1 MMASNLYRKAFASF
15 GAALGLAVGVATA
28 GNNNDP
34 MTSLSYISYLE
45 RYATITPASQGETLD
60 AVVNM
65 PVLPGDRV
73 ETARGARAELQLA
86 DGSTVWMDQFTTL
99 DFDSIA
105 NSRGSM
111 ASRTVLHLASGR
123 IAVELAAST
132 PNLRVD
138 SPAGTVYLTR
148 NGLYQL
154 EFTGNRLEVAAARGA
169 AELPAG
175 MGSVLLRAGYVAWVA
190 GGEELQRASWS
201 GDGDDF
207 WRWVQERRTPPPASP
222 TARYVEGG
230 VRAYVLDTY
239 GEWVYVD
246 DLGSWGWR
254 PRVTITWVP
263 YRFGRWYWTPTGW
276 CWVSYEP
283 WGWYPYHYGSWY
295 FSVSFGWVWFWDP
308 VWAPAWVHWIYTP
321 GYVGWC
327 PRGYYDWWWWHHGGY
342 GGHHRPHRWSEVSFD
357 FSGRVRLGAID
368 RRPWTF
374 VPEDRFTSS
383 HIERVRLD
391 PERVLQTLG
400 PEREAIVRSGPLT
413 GPSPREV
420 RSPGS
425 LRDYFGERERST
437 VREVTPLLRRE
448 PLPPGRVGEAP
459 PLRRTADA
467 VREVRPVLPRGEER
481 VGSQP
486 TLERPAPGR
495 EREQDN
501 PGERYL
507 GVERERLQERWER
520 GTPGAPRDS
529 SPSRRP
535 SSWLPAPEER
545 RERQPLPPRRSLP
558 GEDTQDRLESQERAP
573 APRGTL
579 RQLPAPAPGAEEP
592 RRVLPRGT
600 WPDREPA
607 EDRIPRVIPRSPSG
621 EAPRAVA
628 PPRSSA
634 PPPPRSAPAPRGET
648 PRPGPSQAP
657 SSRPSGGDS
666 SHERP
671 RHRD

>member
-1 MMASNLYRKAFASF
+1 MMGSTFYRKAFTSW
-15 GAALGLAVGVATA
+15 GMALGLGA
-28 GNNNDP
+28 GIALAQGEDDP
-34 MTSLSYISYLE
+34 LTSLSYIAYLE
-45 RYATITPASQGETLD
+45 RYASITPASGGETLD

-73 ETARGARAELQLA
+73 ETSRGARAELQLA

-99 DFDSIA
+99 DLDAVA
-105 NSRGSM
+105 NSRGFS
-111 ASRTVLHLASGR
+111 AQRTVLYLATGR
-123 IAVELAAST
+123 IAVEVPSSAPS
-132 PNLRVD
+132 LRVD
-138 SPAGTVYLTR
+138 SPAGTVYLNR

-154 EFTGNRLEVAAARGA
+154 AFEGAQLEVVAARGA

-190 GGEELQRASWS
+190 GGEEVQRASWFDES
-201 GDGDDF
+201 DDF
-207 WRWVQERRTPPPASP
+207 WRWVQERRTPPPQSA
-222 TARYVEGG
+222 TARYIKGS
-230 VRAYVLDTY
+230 VRAYVLDSY

-263 YRFGRWYWTPTGW
+263 YRYGRWYWTPTGW

-327 PRGYYDWWWWHHGGY
+327 PRGYYDWWWWRHGGY

-357 FSGRVRLGAID
+357 FSGRVRLDSID

-374 VPEDRFTSS
+374 VPESRFTHS

-391 PERVLQTLG
+391 TDRVLQSLG
-400 PEREAIVRSGPLT
+400 PEREAFVRSGPLT

-420 RSPGS
+420 RAPSS
-425 LRDYFGERERST
+425 MREYFAERGRSA
-437 VREVTPLLRRE
+437 VREVTPFLRRE
-448 PLPPGRVGEAP
+448 PLPSRQVSEAP
-459 PLRRTADA
+459 LLRRTSEA
-467 VREVRPVLPRGEER
+467 VREARTVLSRSSAG
-481 VGSQP
+481 VGAGPSW
-486 TLERPAPGR
+486 ERPAGR
-495 EREQDN
+495 VREEAIR
-501 PGERYL
+501 GERF
-507 GVERERLQERWER
+507 R
-520 GTPGAPRDS
+520 GPDRGKLTEPGARDSSGAPRGS
-529 SPSRRP
+529 APSRRP
-535 SSWLPAPEER
+535 SSWLPAPEEG
-545 RERQPLPPRRSLP
+545 RERQPLPPRRSLR
-558 GEDTQDRLESQERAP
+558 GEANQDRLEGQDRGP

-579 RQLPAPAPGAEEP
+579 HQLPGTAPGAEES

-600 WPDREPA
+600 WPNRQPA
-607 EDRIPRVIPRSPSG
+607 EGTPRVIPRAPSG
-621 EAPRAVA
+621 EAPRTVA

-634 PPPPRSAPAPRGET
+634 PPPPRIAPAPRGET
-648 PRPGPSQAP
+648 PRSGPSQAP
-657 SSRPSGGDS
+657 SSRPSGGGP